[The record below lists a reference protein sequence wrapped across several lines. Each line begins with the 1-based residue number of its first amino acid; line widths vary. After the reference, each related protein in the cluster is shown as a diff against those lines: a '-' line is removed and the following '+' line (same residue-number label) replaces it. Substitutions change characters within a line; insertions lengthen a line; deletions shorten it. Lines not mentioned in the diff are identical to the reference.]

1 MNKTVHR
8 THMLTEFN
16 GRMLFVKRTYDVC
29 DVTVYSQMDE
39 ASLVGLLS
47 GNWTLDTIYTNEA
60 LKSLPSEP
68 GIRALYKKE
77 KVKK

>member
-1 MNKTVHR
+1 MNKTVHK
-8 THMLTEFN
+8 TNLLNVYN
-16 GRMLFVKRTYDVC
+16 GRLLFIKRIYDVC

-39 ASLVGLLS
+39 ASLAGLLS
-47 GNWTLDTIYTNEA
+47 GNWVLDTIYTNEA

-68 GIRALYKKE
+68 GIRALYKKK